1 MPETGHNR
9 RTEGKPGFWLGLLSG
24 LCLTFPL
31 LAIFYFGYRLVSL
44 PFLPFN
50 LFDWQTRILPGS
62 VVAQGIDTMV
72 HVIGWFHV
80 TDTSV
85 VAKLA
90 EQSMAVSEF
99 ILAGTV
105 VGALLFTFL
114 RLDGRKAA
122 LPAGLILGGVL
133 GGAAAWVSNTVE
145 PISAIG
151 RTARDLWIVAL
162 FLAWGAALGWVYRR
176 MRRDEAAAAPE
187 AAAAASAAERADRR
201 RFLARFAGI
210 AAGITLVAAALGKMS
225 GRREAV
231 APGAGAEPWSATH
244 PLPNA
249 GAAVQPAPGTR
260 PELTPVSQH
269 YRIDINTSPPSIPE
283 ASWLLKIHGLVAN
296 PLQWTLAELRAR
308 PALHQFITLACISN
322 TVGGDLIGTT
332 RWSGVSLQQLLPDLA
347 LHPNATHLKI
357 HSADGFYE
365 VVALD
370 TIRQDPRVMLTYAW
384 DGLPLPEKH
393 GFPLRIYIP
402 DRYGMKQPKW
412 IESIE
417 AIDQWQPGYWVVRGW
432 DREARMKATSVIDAI
447 ATNMMIAQPTR
458 EMRVPI
464 GGIAH
469 AGVRGISKVEVRVD
483 NGEWMPAE
491 LRTPLSG
498 QTWVIWRYNW
508 PIEKGKHTFT
518 VRCYDGNG
526 TPQIELEAPPHPSGA
541 TGLDSRSVM
550 L

>member
-1 MPETGHNR
+1 M
-9 RTEGKPGFWLGLLSG
+9 RTQGKPGPWLGLVSG
-24 LCLTFPL
+24 LFLTLPL
-31 LAIFYFGYRLVSL
+31 VAIFYLGYRLIAL
-44 PFLPFN
+44 PFPPFN

-62 VVAQGIDTMV
+62 VLAKGINTMV
-72 HVIGWFHV
+72 RVIGWTHA
-80 TDTSV
+80 TDTSR

-99 ILAGTV
+99 ILAGMAFS
-105 VGALLFTFL
+105 ALFFTFL
-114 RLDGRKAA
+114 RLGSRKAA
-122 LPAGLILGGVL
+122 LLAGRILGIAL
-133 GGAAAWVSNTVE
+133 GLAIAFAGNLIEASSSVSPAARAV
-145 PISAIG
+145 
-151 RTARDLWIVAL
+151 WIVLL
-162 FLAWGAALGWVYRR
+162 FVAWGSALGWVYQRLR
-176 MRRDEAAAAPE
+176 PNQVAAATAE
-187 AAAAASAAERADRR
+187 SAAASAAERADRR

-210 AAGITLVAAALGKMS
+210 ASVITAVAAAVGKVG
-225 GRREAV
+225 GRRET
-231 APGAGAEPWSATH
+231 APQTTGGEPWSATN

-260 PELTPVSQH
+260 PELTAVSRH

-283 ASWLLKIHGLVAN
+283 ALWRLKIHGLVAR
-296 PLQWTLAELRAR
+296 PLEWTLADLRAR
-308 PALHQFITLACISN
+308 PPMHQFITLSCISN

-332 RWSGVSLQQLLPDLA
+332 RWSGVSLQHLLPELG

-357 HSADGFYE
+357 HSADGFHE
-365 VVALD
+365 VVALAA
-370 TIRQDPRVMLTYAW
+370 IREDGRVMLTYSW

-417 AIDQWQPGYWVVRGW
+417 AIDHWEPGYWVVRGW
-432 DREARMKATSVIDAI
+432 DREARMKATSIIDTI

-469 AGVRGISKVEVRVD
+469 AGIRGISKVELRVD
-483 NGEWMPAE
+483 KGEWMPAE

-498 QTWVIWRYNW
+498 QTWVVWRWNW
-508 PIEKGKHTFT
+508 PMQRGKHSFT
-518 VRCYDGNG
+518 VRCFEGDG
-526 TPQIELEAPPHPSGA
+526 TPQIAREAPPDPSGA
-541 TGLDSRSVM
+541 SGLDTRSVM